1 MSAGWHSRWEPG
13 SPRELISLPTHSRV
27 PAAKR
32 RTQKIKL
39 HRLGKLVPSNYAG
52 KLQLFLLLKKSFGL
66 SCAWEG
72 CLDGTDINSGKRP
85 FTFVVFGATLILV
98 TEISTKFIVF
108 SNRAKYQFHLA
119 IFMIYHSLSFLVTY
133 RIWITEPGLVS
144 ELPTKN
150 NFTIWGI
157 LKKSICFWGGLFN
170 WYIFPFLV
178 DILYQQKWLWASG
191 RQSAI
196 GFCWFF
202 LVLLSHDFPKTPIKV
217 RKITSHPFLQIF
229 WGESEKSSDFNP
241 FL

>member
-1 MSAGWHSRWEPG
+1 MVIRKLLMSAAWHSRWEPG
-13 SPRELISLPTHSRV
+13 PPRELISLPTHSRV

-39 HRLGKLVPSNYAG
+39 HRLGKLVPSNYANYN
-52 KLQLFLLLKKSFGL
+52 FFFIAKKSFGNIWSHKSL

-98 TEISTKFIVF
+98 TEISTKFIAL

-144 ELPTKN
+144 ELPTK
-150 NFTIWGI
+150 TI
-157 LKKSICFWGGLFN
+157 L
-170 WYIFPFLV
+170 
-178 DILYQQKWLWASG
+178 
-191 RQSAI
+191 
-196 GFCWFF
+196 
-202 LVLLSHDFPKTPIKV
+202 
-217 RKITSHPFLQIF
+217 
-229 WGESEKSSDFNP
+229 
-241 FL
+241 